1 MMVVDDPDAREKF
14 LQDDPTLF
22 MAGQFTQMVGVSA
35 LTRFTER
42 ASVFEALCQSSLV
55 RQAVTGGLAV

>member
-1 MMVVDDPDAREKF
+1 MMDGPDAREKS

-22 MAGQFTQMVGVSA
+22 MAGQSTQMGGVFA
-35 LTRFTER
+35 LMRFTER
-42 ASVFEALCQSSLV
+42 ASVFEALCHSSLV